1 MLYALVIVIRHGFD
15 QHKAV
20 EPLTGETLHL
30 RVDPLDKVEV
40 FECPVLVFPALLG
53 DASVSVTTWSRTR
66 MSADR
71 APRESCDHSI
81 GSNSTNTAGSR
92 NAFCLE
98 SCSVFRFHR
107 LTNLTPTF

>member
-1 MLYALVIVIRHGFD
+1 MPGLVLSSYQCDADGDRLGLDRRGVGRVCHEALLVMLYALVIVIRHGFD

-53 DASVSVTTWSRTR
+53 RRQRFGYDMEPYPNVCRSC
-66 MSADR
+66 
-71 APRESCDHSI
+71 AP
-81 GSNSTNTAGSR
+81 
-92 NAFCLE
+92 
-98 SCSVFRFHR
+98 
-107 LTNLTPTF
+107 